1 MSNQRRWSHLILG
14 RSGSPAAAPRMPTP
28 GAPSRNA
35 AMLFPLQHLV
45 SLQQTAAEA
54 ALGDGALK
62 ARTTG
67 EQFKHDVRIAQ
78 SLRRSPGRGP
88 DVDKVCAVGGHAG
101 HRGKG
106 GPPMTLRPPASGR
119 ATVLPTGSRGPVM
132 PLSPQSYTPLDW
144 LSKRLRMNFAPCVL
158 GLSGAQKRPRRIPA
172 SPPRAP
178 PARDG
183 MAQAAEPLPLPA
195 CIPPRGW
202 TALLQKVFDAG
213 SRRPRPKAGHAR
225 LPALSISA
233 ARFSRRPQRCIPV
246 F

>member
-1 MSNQRRWSHLILG
+1 MQPCYFPSNILYRSSKQRLKPPSGTALSKPGQPASSSNTTSALRKACAEAPAVDPMLTRSALLG
-14 RSGSPAAAPRMPTP
+14 AMPI
-28 GAPSRNA
+28 
-35 AMLFPLQHLV
+35 
-45 SLQQTAAEA
+45 TAAKTGLHDLAPAGPGKGKRSAHGIPGPGHA
-54 ALGDGALK
+54 AVPPIIHAIGLVVKETADELC
-62 ARTTG
+62 
-67 EQFKHDVRIAQ
+67 
-78 SLRRSPGRGP
+78 SLRP
-88 DVDKVCAVGGHAG
+88 
-101 HRGKG
+101 
-106 GPPMTLRPPASGR
+106 RPFRR
-119 ATVLPTGSRGPVM
+119 AEAL
-132 PLSPQSYTPLDW
+132 
-144 LSKRLRMNFAPCVL
+144 
-158 GLSGAQKRPRRIPA
+158 RRIPA